1 MDISTMGTVL
11 AIVVITY
18 LIGLGAKLC
27 PKIKDNVI
35 PVIVGVTGGILG
47 AVGMYV
53 IPDFPAQDIMNAVG
67 SGCKTDQKGK
77 RIMIALQANKQSMKY
92 LIPGKTEPVYETD
105 DDGNIKYIIVDG
117 RQEPIATGEYRITA
131 GEIVDFRA
139 NINSTLTEAF
149 IRAFG
154 VDDSSDKAT
163 IVSTKNFLPLKDGM
177 KIWKD
182 SEVLYKNETVDENS
196 ADYEVIDV
204 NTEALNEDCFLLK
217 KLLHNGGD

>member
-1 MDISTMGTVL
+1 
-11 AIVVITY
+11 
-18 LIGLGAKLC
+18 
-27 PKIKDNVI
+27 
-35 PVIVGVTGGILG
+35 
-47 AVGMYV
+47 
-53 IPDFPAQDIMNAVG
+53 
-67 SGCKTDQKGK
+67 
-77 RIMIALQANKQSMKY
+77 MIALQANKQSMKY
-92 LIPGKTEPVYETD
+92 LIPEKTEPVYETD

-163 IVSTKNFLPLKDGM
+163 IVSTKNFLPLKAGM

-196 ADYEVIDV
+196 ADYEVIGV

-217 KLLHNGGD
+217 KLLRNGGD

>member
-1 MDISTMGTVL
+1 MIS
-11 AIVVITY
+11 
-18 LIGLGAKLC
+18 
-27 PKIKDNVI
+27 
-35 PVIVGVTGGILG
+35 
-47 AVGMYV
+47 
-53 IPDFPAQDIMNAVG
+53 
-67 SGCKTDQKGK
+67 
-77 RIMIALQANKQSMKY
+77 LQANKQSMKY
-92 LIPGKTEPVYETD
+92 LIPGKKEPVYETD

-117 RQEPIATGEYRITA
+117 RQEPIVTGEYRTS
-131 GEIVDFRA
+131 GEIIDFRA

-163 IVSTKNFLPLKDGM
+163 IVSTKNFLPLKVGT

-182 SEVLYKNETVDENS
+182 SEVLYKNETVDADS
-196 ADYEVIDV
+196 ADYEVIGV

>member
-1 MDISTMGTVL
+1 
-11 AIVVITY
+11 
-18 LIGLGAKLC
+18 
-27 PKIKDNVI
+27 
-35 PVIVGVTGGILG
+35 
-47 AVGMYV
+47 
-53 IPDFPAQDIMNAVG
+53 
-67 SGCKTDQKGK
+67 
-77 RIMIALQANKQSMKY
+77 MIALQANKQSMKY

-117 RQEPIATGEYRITA
+117 RQEPIATGESRVTD

-149 IRAFG
+149 IRVFG

-163 IVSTKNFLPLKDGM
+163 IVSTKNFLPLKVGM

-182 SEVLYKNETVDENS
+182 SEVLYNNETVDADS
-196 ADYEVIDV
+196 ADYEVIGV